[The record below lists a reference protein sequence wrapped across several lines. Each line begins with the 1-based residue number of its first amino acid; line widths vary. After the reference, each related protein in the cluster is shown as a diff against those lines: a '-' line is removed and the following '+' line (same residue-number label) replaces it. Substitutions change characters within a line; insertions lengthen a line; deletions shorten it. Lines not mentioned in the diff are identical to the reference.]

1 MNKVDYCFGI
11 EILYSYLLNDMYF
24 EVFKMYKNK
33 FNLKKYVYMILN
45 NELFLNKNNNII
57 YFILNLYFWK

>member
-33 FNLKKYVYMILN
+33 FNLNKYVYMILN